1 MTTEDP
7 RERVLHTAYDLFSRH
22 GIQATGIDRIIAEA
36 GVAKMTLYRT
46 FPSKDDL
53 VLAALE
59 RREEVWT
66 WDWLEREVER
76 RAATPSERL
85 LAIFDAFDD
94 WFGRDDYESCFFTN
108 TLLEK
113 HDRTGRI
120 GAESV
125 SRLANIRSLV
135 RGLAVDAGIR
145 DPDRFARQWQLL
157 MWGSIIAAD
166 TGDVDAAGQAR
177 DVATLLL
184 QREVDPAQAG

>member
-135 RGLAVDAGIR
+135 RRLAVDAGIR

>member
-66 WDWLEREVER
+66 WGWLEREVER

-135 RGLAVDAGIR
+135 RRLAVDAGIR

-166 TGDVDAAGQAR
+166 TGDVDAADQAR